1 MHIESCVGTLE
12 TQTTGALLV
21 TLFEGATALEGMPQT
36 LDRALNG
43 QLQALL
49 ANGDFRGKR
58 NEVAV
63 LYPQG
68 MIPAQRVIVVG
79 LGKPEKFTVDGV
91 RQAAA
96 TAAVKARELGGIQM
110 ATMVHGADSLGMER
124 AAQAVVEGTLLG
136 LYRFRELKTQNG
148 DIRPDVE
155 SLTLVVSDAAQLPA
169 MAAGARAGQ
178 IIAEATCLARDL
190 VNRPGNVATPTHLA
204 EQALAL
210 TALGLS
216 VRVLEEADMAALNM
230 GALLGVARGTA
241 EPAKFIIIEHNAG
254 RADLP
259 TIVLVGKGLTFDS
272 GGISIKPS
280 EGMEAMKNDMG
291 GGAAVLG
298 TLRAVAQLN
307 LPLHVVGLV
316 PATENMPGGRAYK
329 PGDVLRSRKG
339 LTIEVISTD
348 AEGRLILADA
358 LTYAGEFK
366 PQAIVDLA
374 TLTGACV
381 VALGSQAA
389 GVMGNDGLV
398 TRLRRAGDET
408 GERVWPLPLYE
419 EYAEQIKS
427 DTADLKNTGG
437 RPAGALTAGIFL
449 SKFVP
454 EGVAWAHV
462 DMAGLATEDKGRPY
476 VPKGGSGYGVR
487 LLVEM
492 LRAWGNGQ
500 NRTGES

>member
-1 MHIESCVGTLE
+1 MHIEWMTGKLE
-12 TQTTGALLV
+12 TQTAQAV
-21 TLFEGATALEGMPQT
+21 VVSLFEGVTELGGATQKVDQAVGG
-36 LDRALNG
+36 RI
-43 QLQALL
+43 QALV
-49 ANGDFRGKR
+49 AGGNFRGKR

-63 LYPQG
+63 LYTQG
-68 MIPAQRVIVVG
+68 PVPAPRVIVVG
-79 LGKPEKFTVDGV
+79 LGKPEKFTLDVV

-96 TAAVKARELGGIQM
+96 TAAVKARDLGVTQI
-110 ATMVHGADSLGMER
+110 ATIVHGADGLGMER

-148 DIRPDVE
+148 DVRPDAE
-155 SLTLVVSDAAQLPA
+155 SLTLVEADAVQLPA
-169 MAAGARAGQ
+169 VAAGARAGQ
-178 IIAEATCLARDL
+178 IIAESAMLARDL

-204 EQALAL
+204 QQALQLA
-210 TALGLS
+210 ALGLS
-216 VRVLEEADMAALNM
+216 VRVLEEADMEALNM

-241 EPAKFIIIEHNAG
+241 EPAKFIIVEHNAG
-254 RADLP
+254 HDGLP

-298 TLRAVAQLN
+298 ALRAAALLAV
-307 LPLHVVGLV
+307 PLHVVGLV

-381 VALGSQAA
+381 VALGTQAA
-389 GVMGNDGLV
+389 GVMGDEGLV
-398 TRLRRAGDET
+398 ARLRRAGDET

-427 DTADLKNTGG
+427 ETADMKNTGG

-449 SKFVP
+449 SKFPP

-476 VPKGGSGYGVR
+476 TPKGGSGYGVR
-487 LLVEM
+487 LLVEL
-492 LRAWGNGQ
+492 LRGWG
-500 NRTGES
+500 S